1 MRRKFGAFFAGG
13 EREAPP
19 FLMLSAVLYLSRYP
33 VPFKSSPGK
42 RFERLPVPLC
52 SDYLPNRQ
60 GMLWFWGLP
69 GPILWGTSSGEKN
82 GAGLKFACCH
92 MRGSSEE
99 RFPFSI
105 SPPSFK
111 GKISLSEGC
120 FSPVQ
125 LLILSAYLFNH
136 GGWFRRL
143 QDIRKQEHSKEN
155 NMTNLSGPEY
165 RALKNQILERSFG
178 RLNDKQREAVYTTAG
193 PVLILA
199 GAGSGKTTV
208 LINRVANLLRFG
220 RASDSDT
227 VPALTAGDVE
237 LLRRCAAD
245 GSCLE
250 EAARLMAVDKPK
262 PWNVLAITFTNKA
275 AGELRQRLADTLGPD
290 GQEVAAATFHS
301 ICVRILR
308 SEITALGY
316 KSSFTIYD
324 TDDSVRVIKDCMA
337 ELNLSDKN
345 FPPKSFL
352 GIISQA
358 KDRMLSPR
366 EVAAQGG
373 DNYAYQT
380 AGKVY
385 DRYQQKLQA
394 ANAVDFDD
402 LIVLT
407 VRLFQEYPQVLEKYQ
422 KRWKYIMVDEYQDTN
437 HAQYLLVSLLAAAHR
452 NICVVGDDDQSIYKF
467 RGATIENILSFE
479 SQFPGAK
486 VIRLE
491 QNYRCTSK
499 ILDAAN
505 AVISHNLQRKGKTLW
520 TSNGAGENIQVY
532 NAADERGEAAYIA
545 RQIRDNVAE
554 GAKYGDHAV
563 LYRMNAQSGTLEQS
577 FIRQEIPYRIVGGL
591 KFFDRKEVKDVLAY
605 LSVVDNPAD
614 TLRLRRIINEP
625 KRGIGDATMTAAA
638 EIADTLGITVF
649 DVIAEA
655 DQYAPLSKK
664 SGALLDFAR
673 MMQDLMDAA
682 EEVPLGELLDMV
694 LDRSGYTAALA
705 AKKDF
710 ESQGR
715 LENVEELRTTV
726 IKYIEETEEPS
737 LSGFLEEIALYT
749 DLDGLEEGEDAVVM
763 MTLHSAKGLEFPYV
777 FIAGMEEGIFPG
789 QQAVYEPKEIEEER
803 RLAYVGITRAKKKLY
818 LTSAAQRM
826 LFGRTTRNR
835 RSRFEGEIPQQLTD
849 QQDDALRSWQQ
860 TGRAGLSGG
869 HGTAPAAKTV
879 APPRPLPSKPTGEAF
894 NLRAGD
900 RVSHR
905 VFGEGMVLSVTPM
918 GGDHL
923 VEIAFDKVGTKRIMA
938 TFAKLNKL

>member
-1 MRRKFGAFFAGG
+1 
-13 EREAPP
+13 
-19 FLMLSAVLYLSRYP
+19 
-33 VPFKSSPGK
+33 
-42 RFERLPVPLC
+42 
-52 SDYLPNRQ
+52 
-60 GMLWFWGLP
+60 
-69 GPILWGTSSGEKN
+69 
-82 GAGLKFACCH
+82 
-92 MRGSSEE
+92 
-99 RFPFSI
+99 
-105 SPPSFK
+105 
-111 GKISLSEGC
+111 
-120 FSPVQ
+120 
-125 LLILSAYLFNH
+125 
-136 GGWFRRL
+136 
-143 QDIRKQEHSKEN
+143 
-155 NMTNLSGPEY
+155 MTNITGPEY
-165 RALKNQILERSFG
+165 QALKKQILERAFG
-178 RLNDKQREAVYTTAG
+178 RLNDMQREAVYTTAG

-220 RASDSDT
+220 RAADSNL
-227 VPALTAGDVE
+227 VPPLTEEGLE

-245 GSCLE
+245 GSGLE
-250 EAARLMAVDKPK
+250 EAAGIMAVDKPR

-275 AGELRQRLADTLGPD
+275 AGELRQRLADTLGPA
-290 GQEVAAATFHS
+290 GEEVAAATFHS

-308 SEITALGY
+308 SEIAALGY

-324 TDDSVRVIKDCMA
+324 TDDSVRVIKECMA

-345 FPPKSFL
+345 FSPKGFL
-352 GIISQA
+352 GAISQA
-358 KDRMLSPR
+358 KDKLVSPQ
-366 EVAAQGG
+366 ELEKQGG
-373 DNYAYQT
+373 DNYAYQM

-385 DRYQQKLQA
+385 DKYQQKLRA

-407 VRLFQEYPQVLEKYQ
+407 VKLFQQFPQVLEKYQ

-437 HAQYLLVSLLAAAHR
+437 HAQYLLVSLLAAGHK

-520 TSNGAGENIQVY
+520 TSNGGGDNIQIY
-532 NAADERGEAAYIA
+532 NAPDERGEAAYIA
-545 RQIRDNVAE
+545 RQIRANVGD

-577 FIRQEIPYRIVGGL
+577 FIRQDIPYRIVGGL
-591 KFFDRKEVKDVLAY
+591 KFFERKEIKDVLAY
-605 LSVVDNPAD
+605 LNVIDNPDDA
-614 TLRLRRIINEP
+614 LRLRRIINEP
-625 KRGIGDATMTAAA
+625 KRGIGDATVAAA
-638 EIADTLGITVF
+638 VEIAATLGISVF
-649 DVIAEA
+649 DVISTA

-664 SGALLDFAR
+664 AGALLDFAR
-673 MMQDLMDAA
+673 MMQGLMDAA
-682 EEVPLGELLDMV
+682 AEVPLGDLLDMT
-694 LDRSGYTAALA
+694 LDRTGYTAALA

-726 IKYIEETEEPS
+726 LKYIEETEEPS

-749 DLDGLEEGEDAVVM
+749 DLDGLEDGEDAVVL

-777 FIAGMEEGIFPG
+777 FIAGMEEGLFPG

-818 LTSAAQRM
+818 LTSAAERM

-835 RSRFEGEIPQQLTD
+835 RSRFEGEIPSELTD
-849 QQDDALRSWQQ
+849 QQDDALRSWQKAGAAASAAPG
-860 TGRAGLSGG
+860 GRPTSR
-869 HGTAPAAKTV
+869 TV
-879 APPRPLPSKPTGEAF
+879 TPPRPMAPKSAAEPF
-894 NLRAGD
+894 SLRAGD

-938 TFAKLNKL
+938 TFAKLTKI